1 MKKILINGLLVCAV
15 IVVIAFIPDAGNR
28 LLSWLVPP
36 RLYIAIGVL
45 ILLVLYKIL
54 IELRKNRSGD
64 E

>member
-1 MKKILINGLLVCAV
+1 MKKILINGLLVGAV
-15 IVVIAFIPDAGNR
+15 IVVIAFIPDSGNR